1 MLRVEQVAE
10 RLDVTPTTVRRW
22 LLAGKLAGTRPGGTK
37 AGWRIPASEVE
48 RVLTPKR
55 RGAGE
60 GAGGD

>member
-1 MLRVEQVAE
+1 MLTVVEVAE
-10 RLDVTPTTVRRW
+10 RVRVSPETVRRW
-22 LLAGKLAGTRPGGTK
+22 LLSGRLAGTRPGGTK

-60 GAGGD
+60 GADGG